1 MVKVLKS
8 YRIVIYLYIV
18 IIIEENKTANKMSL
32 NSKITETIEAI
43 KKGRSKKNA
52 LNALIEYIKGNYSNK
67 HTQKTYLSLARK
79 ALRKHGIE
87 DNKKVLSLSD
97 KDYKKLNDTYV
108 TKRNKKALNLIP
120 IQQNEFDAMVKQAVK
135 MLDSDSYLCRLSAI
149 LLLTGRRTVEICK
162 GGVFVNVS
170 NKDYIRFR
178 GLAKKR
184 TEEKQRFIKIFLLG
198 GNIKK
203 IQRITKELQLRFADK
218 TEQQINKM
226 LASNLKRTIKKY
238 FPKLDNHSAHEL
250 RKLYAAKVKKDN
262 QLSNA
267 NLLLSQV
274 LGHSK
279 NDATTALSY
288 EKYVII

>member
-1 MVKVLKS
+1 
-8 YRIVIYLYIV
+8 
-18 IIIEENKTANKMSL
+18 MSIRA
-32 NSKITETIEAI
+32 KISETIEAI
-43 KKGRSKKNA
+43 KARKSKKNA
-52 LNALIEYIKGNYSNK
+52 LNGLVAYIKDNYTSK

-79 ALRKHGIE
+79 ALRENGIE

-97 KDYKKLNDTYV
+97 KEYKKLNDAYV
-108 TKRNKKALNLIP
+108 VRRNKKALNLIP
-120 IQQNEFDAMVKQAVK
+120 IQQKAFDAMISEAVK
-135 MLDSDSYLCRLSAI
+135 MLDSDSYLCQLSAV
-149 LLLTGRRTVEICK
+149 LLLTGRRTVEVCK

-203 IQRITKELQLRFADK
+203 IQRITKEMQLRFADK
-218 TEQQINKM
+218 TEQQINRT

-238 FPKLDNHSAHEL
+238 FPKLDNYSAHEL
-250 RKLYAAKVKKDN
+250 RKLYAAKIKKDN
-262 QLSNA
+262 PLSNA

-288 EKYVII
+288 EKYVIV